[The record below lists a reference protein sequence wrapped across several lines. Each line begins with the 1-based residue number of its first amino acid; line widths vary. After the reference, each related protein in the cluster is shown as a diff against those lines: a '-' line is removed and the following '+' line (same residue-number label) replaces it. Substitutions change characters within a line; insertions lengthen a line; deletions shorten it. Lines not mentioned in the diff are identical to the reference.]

1 MHWSKMCVQEL
12 KRQVGQLNLQI
23 KQNEELKVEVDE
35 GLTGMEAR
43 EQQVATL
50 EGAVQSLKQIIK
62 QNTGRISG
70 LQQEVESS
78 KTEARKKDR
87 EMQAIRGQLSQ
98 SRQSIE
104 DLQTILGDAGKTID
118 AKNGQIEALQ
128 RRVET
133 FKQDKKNLL
142 GIVQQLATI
151 GNPAFNFKSFMDHFD
166 EKEEEEDV
174 NTFSASEEVRAF
186 KTAPLFTQESQRSS
200 RTNVAKDRSGGG
212 RRNKKQQS
220 RKQLQSIPRGKKRPE
235 EGSFSQH
242 QRRSFPASTINSIKA
257 EVEKKAAAAAAAEK
271 QKKKKK
277 LEEVLEVDEYDYEYD
292 AAVPAPAA
300 TKHFDVEKA
309 DKKKKKTSEAINIFV
324 NIEEKETSTPFTS
337 FQQAL
342 GDFPSFVN
350 MADKLNEVLPEILTP
365 ETTSTSTT
373 TTTTTSTTTTAS
385 TTPPTKR
392 TTKVFFTTT
401 TTAPDTTTL
410 TIPPVEETVG
420 IDWNP
425 VENDSDH
432 SPIFVGMD
440 TVEIAPNFTV
450 ERVETSESKRSQSLN
465 RVFQSTPSS
474 SSQTQPKPFKSSQS
488 EEEVSQ
494 VVKSKAFK
502 PSQAEPKQPKLS
514 RVFKPSRR
522 KHGRKVPNARKRFGQ
537 KVASSRY

>member
-1 MHWSKMCVQEL
+1 MFQEL
-12 KRQVGQLNLQI
+12 KRQVSQLNLQI
-23 KQNEELKVEVDE
+23 KQNEELKDEVAE
-35 GLTGMEAR
+35 GLSGMEAR

-70 LQQEVESS
+70 LQQEVETG

-87 EMQAIRGQLSQ
+87 EIQAIRGQLSQ
-98 SRQSIE
+98 ARQSIE

-118 AKNGQIEALQ
+118 VKNGQIEALQ

-166 EKEEEEDV
+166 EKEEDQDV

-200 RTNVAKDRSGGG
+200 RTNVAKDRSGG

-220 RKQLQSIPRGKKRPE
+220 RKQLQSIPRGKRPE

-271 QKKKKK
+271 KKK
-277 LEEVLEVDEYDYEYD
+277 LEEVVETELEYDYEYD

-309 DKKKKKTSEAINIFV
+309 EKKGRGEAINIFV
-324 NIEEKETSTPFTS
+324 NIEEEETSTPFTS

-342 GDFPSFVN
+342 EPFPSFVN

-365 ETTSTSTT
+365 ETTSTTT
-373 TTTTTSTTTTAS
+373 TTTTTTTTRSTTTTTSTT
-385 TTPPTKR
+385 PPTT

-401 TTAPDTTTL
+401 AIAPETTTL
-410 TIPPVEETVG
+410 TIPPIEETAG

-425 VENDSDH
+425 VENTGDSDH
-432 SPIFVGMD
+432 APIFVGME

-465 RVFQSTPSS
+465 RIFQQSTSS
-474 SSQTQPKPFKSSQS
+474 SSQSQPKPFKSSQS
-488 EEEVSQ
+488 EATSQ
-494 VVKSKAFK
+494 VVKSSSKAFK
-502 PSQAEPKQPKLS
+502 PSQAEPKLS

>member
-1 MHWSKMCVQEL
+1 M

-23 KQNEELKVEVDE
+23 KQNEELKAEVAE

-70 LQQEVESS
+70 LQQEVEAG

-87 EMQAIRGQLSQ
+87 EIQAIRGQLSQ

-118 AKNGQIEALQ
+118 VKNGQIEALQ

-200 RTNVAKDRSGGG
+200 RTNVAKDRSGG

-220 RKQLQSIPRGKKRPE
+220 RKQLQSIPRGNRPE

-271 QKKKKK
+271 QKKKK
-277 LEEVLEVDEYDYEYD
+277 LEEVLEVDEYDYQYD

-309 DKKKKKTSEAINIFV
+309 EKKKNPAEAINIFV

-385 TTPPTKR
+385 TTPPTT

-401 TTAPDTTTL
+401 TTAPETTTL
-410 TIPPVEETVG
+410 TIPPIEETVG

-425 VENDSDH
+425 LENAGDSDH
-432 SPIFVGMD
+432 APIFVGME

-465 RVFQSTPSS
+465 KVFQQSTPSS
-474 SSQTQPKPFKSSQS
+474 SQSQPKPFKSSQS
-488 EEEVSQ
+488 EEVSQ
-494 VVKSKAFK
+494 SVKSKAFK
-502 PSQAEPKQPKLS
+502 PSQAEPKQSKLS

>member
-1 MHWSKMCVQEL
+1 MKN
-12 KRQVGQLNLQI
+12 QVGQLNLQI
-23 KQNEELKVEVDE
+23 QQNEELKVEVAE
-35 GLTGMEAR
+35 GLTEMEAR
-43 EQQVATL
+43 SQQVATL

-70 LQQEVESS
+70 LQQEVEAG

-87 EMQAIRGQLSQ
+87 EIQAIRGQLSQ

-118 AKNGQIEALQ
+118 VKNGQIEALQ

-200 RTNVAKDRSGGG
+200 RTNIAKDRSGG
-212 RRNKKQQS
+212 RRNKKKQS
-220 RKQLQSIPRGKKRPE
+220 RKQLQSIPRGGD
-235 EGSFSQH
+235 GSFSQH

-271 QKKKKK
+271 QKKKVVD
-277 LEEVLEVDEYDYEYD
+277 VLEADEYDYQYD

-309 DKKKKKTSEAINIFV
+309 EKKTSDAINIFV
-324 NIEEKETSTPFTS
+324 NIEEKESSTPFTS
-337 FQQAL
+337 FQKAL
-342 GDFPSFVN
+342 EPFPSFVN
-350 MADKLNEVLPEILTP
+350 MADNLNEVLPEILTP
-365 ETTSTSTT
+365 DTTSTT
-373 TTTTTSTTTTAS
+373 TTTTTSTTTTS
-385 TTPPTKR
+385 TTTTTTRPT
-392 TTKVFFTTT
+392 TTKKVFFTTT
-401 TTAPDTTTL
+401 TIVPDTTTL
-410 TIPPVEETVG
+410 TIPPIEETVG

-425 VENDSDH
+425 IDSAEDEEH
-432 SPIFVGMD
+432 APIFVGMD

-465 RVFQSTPSS
+465 RVFQHSSS
-474 SSQTQPKPFKSSQS
+474 SSQSKPSKSSQS
-488 EEEVSQ
+488 EVRS
-494 VVKSKAFK
+494 SNKAFK
-502 PSQAEPKQPKLS
+502 PSQADPKLS

-522 KHGRKVPNARKRFGQ
+522 KLGRKVPNARKRFGQ
-537 KVASSRY
+537 KVGSSRY

>member
-1 MHWSKMCVQEL
+1 M

-35 GLTGMEAR
+35 GLAGMEAR

-271 QKKKKK
+271 QKQKKK
-277 LEEVLEVDEYDYEYD
+277 LKEVLEVDEYDYEYD

-309 DKKKKKTSEAINIFV
+309 DKKKKTAEAINIFV

-373 TTTTTSTTTTAS
+373 TTTTSTTTTAS
-385 TTPPTKR
+385 TTPPTR
-392 TTKVFFTTT
+392 STKVFFTTT

-425 VENDSDH
+425 VENDSDSNH
-432 SPIFVGMD
+432 SPIFVGME
-440 TVEIAPNFTV
+440 TVEIAPKFTV
-450 ERVETSESKRSQSLN
+450 ERVETSESKRRQSLN

-474 SSQTQPKPFKSSQS
+474 SSQSQPKPFKSSQS

-494 VVKSKAFK
+494 AVKSKAFK